1 MTSSPP
7 SSDLSP
13 AVPSESSALPVSNR
27 QQGLRSLKNL
37 ISHFTARADDSHA
50 APVYQLQAA
59 STSLHY
65 PSICQALVRFL
76 AYHRIKPHAPPLVRA
91 PVNSFEFHPCGHTPQ
106 AAHLTRSLRHPGSC
120 PDTQCA
126 SFTARTT
133 RVSNPVR
140 SPRLRASAS
149 AVRSQPA
156 FAIGVLPDIYR
167 FHPYTWNSGC
177 ATAAQAQQFPAR
189 FRGWAP
195 GFHARLAGPPTRP
208 LRPMIPNNARALRV
222 TAAAGT

>member
-1 MTSSPP
+1 MSPY
-7 SSDLSP
+7 DH
-13 AVPSESSALPVSNR
+13 PV
-27 QQGLRSLKNL
+27 
-37 ISHFTARADDSHA
+37 
-50 APVYQLQAA
+50 
-59 STSLHY
+59 
-65 PSICQALVRFL
+65 CQTQVRFL

-106 AAHLTRSLRHPGSC
+106 AAHLPRSLRRPGPC

-149 AVRSQPA
+149 VVRSRPA
-156 FAIGVLPDIYR
+156 FATGVLPDIYR
-167 FHPYTWNSGC
+167 FHPYTWNSGRAS
-177 ATAAQAQQFPAR
+177 ATPAAQFPER
-189 FRGWAP
+189 PPGWAR
-195 GFHARLAGPPTRP
+195 GFHSRLARPPTRP